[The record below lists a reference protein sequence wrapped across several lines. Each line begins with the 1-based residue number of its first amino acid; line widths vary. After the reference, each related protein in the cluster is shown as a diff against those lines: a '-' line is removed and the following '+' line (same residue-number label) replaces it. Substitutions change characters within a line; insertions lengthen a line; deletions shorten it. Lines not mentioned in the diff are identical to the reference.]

1 LQKHTGQGLRAQSLD
16 EFAKAVKTAMKS
28 EVATVI
34 DVPIS
39 PEENIFPMVPPGRS
53 LKEVINGDL

>member
-1 LQKHTGQGLRAQSLD
+1 MD

-28 EVATVI
+28 EIATVI
-34 DVPIS
+34 NVPIS
-39 PEENIFPMVPPGRS
+39 PEENIFPMVPPGSS